1 MHKGLGCDLQKLLC
15 IYIICIYE
23 YKSVKSIEENCD
35 GNSVV
40 PQIVL
45 SEQLTNSNYNITEF
59 NISFESRVP
68 KKETLAKPLRNEKQ
82 SVDFSA
88 RHLAWGKRSSMIFL
102 KQLPCLAS
110 VSDVLVLLL
119 QKLTVRNRMKSKQVN
134 LQIMGSIQKCICWDL
149 ISIFRSIP

>member
-45 SEQLTNSNYNITEF
+45 SDQLTNSNYNITEF
-59 NISFESRVP
+59 NISFESRIP
-68 KKETLAKPLRNEKQ
+68 KKETLAKLLRNEK
-82 SVDFSA
+82 
-88 RHLAWGKRSSMIFL
+88 
-102 KQLPCLAS
+102 
-110 VSDVLVLLL
+110 
-119 QKLTVRNRMKSKQVN
+119 
-134 LQIMGSIQKCICWDL
+134 
-149 ISIFRSIP
+149 